1 MIFTPIYSFISIAK
15 VEKDVYSLFFLQMS
29 GFPGSGK
36 STLARRISKL
46 TGAVIIDHDIVKSA
60 LLKSLDTDNIDS
72 NVAGKIA
79 YDIDWSLIDFHLSQG
94 QSTILDSPCFYAEM
108 VEKGVRLSEKYNAN
122 YKYVECYLNEIKEI
136 QHRLKN
142 RTPMISQIQ
151 QVASEKAFLEWVDNS
166 KKPTNIQCLR
176 VDSGK
181 PIEKYIDEVM
191 LYINK

>member
-1 MIFTPIYSFISIAK
+1 M
-15 VEKDVYSLFFLQMS
+15 FFLQMS

-36 STLARRISKL
+36 STLARRISKI

-60 LLKSLDTDNIDS
+60 LLESLDTDNIDS
-72 NVAGKIA
+72 NAAGKIA
-79 YDIDWSLIDFHLSQG
+79 YDIDWSLIDFQLSQG
-94 QSTILDSPCFYAEM
+94 QSTILDSPCFYTEM
-108 VEKGVRLSEKYNAN
+108 VEKGIRMTEKYLAT
-122 YKYVECYLNEIKEI
+122 YKYVECYLNEIYEI
-136 QHRLKN
+136 ERRIKN

-151 QVASEKAFLEWVDNS
+151 QVPSEKSFMEWVNKS
-166 KKPTNIQCLR
+166 KKPSDLQCLR

>member
-1 MIFTPIYSFISIAK
+1 M
-15 VEKDVYSLFFLQMS
+15 FFLQMS

-36 STLARRISKL
+36 STLARRISKI

-60 LLKSLDTDNIDS
+60 LLTSSDAEYMDS

-79 YDIDWSLIDFHLSQG
+79 YDIDWSLVDFHLSQG
-94 QSTILDSPCFYAEM
+94 QNTILDSPCFYTEM
-108 VEKGVRLSEKYNAN
+108 VEKGVSLAEKHNAN

-151 QVASEKAFLEWVDNS
+151 QVVSEKAFLEWIENS
-166 KKPTNIQCLR
+166 KKPSDIQCLR

-191 LYINK
+191 LYIKK

>member
-1 MIFTPIYSFISIAK
+1 M
-15 VEKDVYSLFFLQMS
+15 FFLQMS

-36 STLARRISKL
+36 STLARQVSKI

-72 NVAGKIA
+72 NAAGKIA

-94 QSTILDSPCFYAEM
+94 QSTILDSPCFYTEM
-108 VEKGVRLSEKYNAN
+108 VEKGISMTEKYQAT
-122 YKYVECYLNEIKEI
+122 YKYVECYLNEIHEI
-136 QHRLKN
+136 ERRIKN

-151 QVASEKAFLEWVDNS
+151 QVPSEKAFMEWVNKS
-166 KKPTNIQCLR
+166 KKPLDLECLK

>member
-1 MIFTPIYSFISIAK
+1 M
-15 VEKDVYSLFFLQMS
+15 FFLQMS

-36 STLARRISKL
+36 STLARRISKI
-46 TGAVIIDHDIVKSA
+46 TGAVIVDHDIVKSA
-60 LLKSLDTDNIDS
+60 LLNSLETGNIDS
-72 NVAGKIA
+72 NITGKVA
-79 YDIDWSLIDFHLSQG
+79 YDIDWSLVDFHLSQG
-94 QSTILDSPCFYAEM
+94 QSTILDSPCFYLEM
-108 VEKGVRLSEKYNAN
+108 VEKGVRLSEKHHAN
-122 YKYVECYLNEIKEI
+122 YKYVECYLNEMKKI

-151 QVASEKAFLEWVDNS
+151 QVASEKAFLEWLDKS
-166 KKPTNIQCLR
+166 EKPTDRQCLR

>member
-1 MIFTPIYSFISIAK
+1 M
-15 VEKDVYSLFFLQMS
+15 FFLQMS

-36 STLARRISKL
+36 STLARRISKM

-60 LLKSLDTDNIDS
+60 LLNSSEAENLNS

-79 YDIDWSLIDFHLSQG
+79 YDIDWSLVDFHLSQG
-94 QSTILDSPCFYAEM
+94 HSTILDSPCFYSEM
-108 VEKGVRLSEKYNAN
+108 VEKGVSLSEKHNAN
-122 YKYVECYLNEIKEI
+122 YKYVECYLNEMKEI

-151 QVASEKAFLEWVDNS
+151 HVVSEKAFLEWIENS
-166 KKPTNIQCLR
+166 KKPSDIQCLR

>member
-1 MIFTPIYSFISIAK
+1 M
-15 VEKDVYSLFFLQMS
+15 FFLQMS

-36 STLARRISKL
+36 STLARRISKI

-60 LLKSLDTDNIDS
+60 LLKSLETGNIDS
-72 NVAGKIA
+72 NVTGKIA
-79 YDIDWSLIDFHLSQG
+79 YDIDWSLVDFHLSQG
-94 QSTILDSPCFYAEM
+94 HSTILDSPCFYSEM
-108 VEKGVRLSEKYNAN
+108 VEKGVSLSEKHKVN
-122 YKYVECYLNEIKEI
+122 YKYVECYLNEMKEI

-151 QVASEKAFLEWVDNS
+151 QVASEKAFLEWVDKS
-166 KKPTNIQCLR
+166 EKPTDSQCLR

-191 LYINK
+191 LYLNK